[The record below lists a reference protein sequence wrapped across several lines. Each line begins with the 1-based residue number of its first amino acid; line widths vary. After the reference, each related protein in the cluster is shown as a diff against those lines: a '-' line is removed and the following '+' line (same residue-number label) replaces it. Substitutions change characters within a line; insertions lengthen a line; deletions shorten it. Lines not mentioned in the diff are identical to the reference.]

1 MLPKIHDFSE
11 NFSGPVPVRFSQK
24 SRSRPTLHSSD
35 LIIHI
40 HMQSTITGYFFNVI
54 PEEPLQNAQGQKFV
68 CEAGQ
73 LVCLFV

>member
-1 MLPKIHDFSE
+1 MLLKIHDFSE

-24 SRSRPTLHSSD
+24 SRSRLTLPSSD
-35 LIIHI
+35 LII